1 MPHSINDSTPP
12 RTMSRPSSAST
23 NSANAFPK
31 QAGATLLAPEPT
43 GDHLSPSPSPS
54 TFSFDDQNSPPKSVQ
69 SSDQVVGFDDARLT
83 RPASR
88 GVLADK
94 QSPSTLFQKV
104 APRKR
109 AQYYEE
115 QFAYKDD
122 TSSAR
127 ERVSKDSP
135 IVAELRTNVIVSFAP
150 SLQGHVRYNTNRG
163 AD

>member
-1 MPHSINDSTPP
+1 
-12 RTMSRPSSAST
+12 MSRPSSAST

-31 QAGATLLAPEPT
+31 QAGATLLAPEPI
-43 GDHLSPSPSPS
+43 GDHLSPSPS
-54 TFSFDDQNSPPKSVQ
+54 TFSFDGQNSPPKSVQ
-69 SSDQVVGFDDARLT
+69 DSDQAVGFDDARLT

-88 GVLADK
+88 GVLAEK
-94 QSPSTLFQKV
+94 QSPNTPFQKV

-109 AQYYEE
+109 AQYFEE

-135 IVAELRTNVIVSFAP
+135 IVAELRTNVIVSFA
-150 SLQGHVRYNTNRG
+150 SDFLWS
-163 AD
+163 